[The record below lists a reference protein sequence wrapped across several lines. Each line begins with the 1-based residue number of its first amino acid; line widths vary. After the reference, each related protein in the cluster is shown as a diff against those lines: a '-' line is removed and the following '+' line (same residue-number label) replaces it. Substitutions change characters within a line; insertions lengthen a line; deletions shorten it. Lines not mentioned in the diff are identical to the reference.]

1 MNPRQ
6 FKILLVRNGIPKG
19 LFFALGAL
27 SLFMIALGFRNLK
40 TDENTAWMW
49 FTFSIFS
56 VIFTAV
62 FAMISYGLERGF
74 NKEDKDYTEAEFTKA
89 ALILENADRKQ
100 PTIFGEEFLISTTQ
114 RAVIRY
120 KDILWAYILQPYL
133 NGVKMGRM
141 LEVRTRKRNVF
152 KLAPANNDDLEE
164 LEEMMELINDKNP
177 SLLIGHADENRRIYD
192 SMTK

>member
-89 ALILENADRKQ
+89 VLMLENTGRKQ
-100 PTIFGEEFLISTTQ
+100 PTIFG
-114 RAVIRY
+114 
-120 KDILWAYILQPYL
+120 
-133 NGVKMGRM
+133 
-141 LEVRTRKRNVF
+141 
-152 KLAPANNDDLEE
+152 
-164 LEEMMELINDKNP
+164 
-177 SLLIGHADENRRIYD
+177 
-192 SMTK
+192 